1 MLLSIE
7 ELNEVNVSF
16 LSPSKTTEEVYNKLD
31 PVSNILAV
39 ITTLFP
45 AAVKILPVLDWI

>member
-1 MLLSIE
+1 ME
-7 ELNEVNVSF
+7 ELNAVNVSF
-16 LSPSKTTEEVYNKLD
+16 RSPSKITEEVYNKLD

-39 ITTLFP
+39 IITLFS